1 MKTRTII
8 MTFVALTLAVVVS
21 AVAIHRQIPAH
32 NPATH
37 QAAEQS
43 FDVKGRIVSLE
54 PGGKTVHIAHEDIP
68 DFMPAMTMPFTIK
81 HPEQVADLAPGDA
94 VKFHLI
100 VTKDDSFV
108 SAIDKIAGTTRPVT
122 KAADESNSDRVET
135 GQAVPNFQLVDQNG
149 APLKLSDYRGSAVLV
164 TFIYTRC
171 PLPNFCPLMSN
182 RFLDLQDRLA
192 KKVPGKVHLISVSF
206 DPEFDT
212 PSVMKEY
219 GKRFGVRQK
228 TWSLATGSQKQVD
241 YVAGLFGLIKE
252 KDANGYTHDLRTALI
267 SPDGKLVHIWRSN
280 VWTTEEVESRISEV
294 LGNS

>member
-8 MTFVALTLAVVVS
+8 ITFIALTLAVVVS
-21 AVAIHRQIPAH
+21 AVAIHRQIPATK
-32 NPATH
+32 PTAE

-43 FDVKGRIVSLE
+43 FNVKGRVVSIE

-68 DFMPAMTMPFTIK
+68 DFMSTMTMPFTMK
-81 HPEQVADLAPGDA
+81 HPEQAADLAPGDA
-94 VKFHLI
+94 VKFHLV

-108 SAIDKIAGTTRPVT
+108 LAIDKIAGATRPIA
-122 KAADESNSDRVET
+122 KAAGESHANRVET
-135 GQAVPNFQLVDQNG
+135 GETVPNFQLVDQNG

-171 PLPNFCPLMSN
+171 PLPNFCPLMSS
-182 RFLDLQDRLA
+182 RFSELQDRLA
-192 KKVPGKVHLISVSF
+192 KKLPGKFHLISISF

-212 PSVMKEY
+212 PGVMKEY
-219 GKRFGVRQK
+219 GKRFGARQK
-228 TWSLATGSQKQVD
+228 TWSLTTGSQKQVD
-241 YVAGLFGLIKE
+241 DVAGLFGLIKE

-267 SPDGKLVHIWRSN
+267 SPEGKLVHIWRSN